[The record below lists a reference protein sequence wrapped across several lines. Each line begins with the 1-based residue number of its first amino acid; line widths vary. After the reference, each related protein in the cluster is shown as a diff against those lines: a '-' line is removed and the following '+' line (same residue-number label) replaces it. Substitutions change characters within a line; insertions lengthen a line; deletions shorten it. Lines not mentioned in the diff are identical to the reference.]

1 MRVKGK
7 RSIQKERQT
16 SDRVDVG
23 FSKKTLKEIVSLL
36 ETANRVYTVK
46 HAVEGTAPHCHPQ

>member
-16 SDRVDVG
+16 SDRVDMG
-23 FSKKTLKEIVSLL
+23 FSKKNLKETASLL
-36 ETANRVYTVK
+36 ETSNRIYTVK
-46 HAVEGTAPHCHPQ
+46 HVVEGTAPHCHLQ

>member
-23 FSKKTLKEIVSLL
+23 FSKKNLKETVSLP
-36 ETANRVYTVK
+36 ETSNRI
-46 HAVEGTAPHCHPQ
+46 

>member
-1 MRVKGK
+1 MEVKGK

-23 FSKKTLKEIVSLL
+23 FLKKTLKETVLL
-36 ETANRVYTVK
+36 METSNRIYPIK
-46 HAVEGTAPHCHPQ
+46 HVVEGTTPHCHPQ